1 MHALAVGF
9 SHKYLTEN
17 ADAVRM
23 NWPRIPLPDSK
34 SALIRSS
41 ELGRQIAAALDANGH
56 VEGLCA
62 GKIRPELSVIGSIS
76 RETGGS
82 LNPDSGDLDVTAG
95 WGHRGNGGA
104 VMPGK
109 GRVIARDYMPTEREA
124 IAAGAAALGLAEE
137 QVVKLL
143 GESTLDVYLNNFGYW
158 KNIPI
163 RVWKYTIG
171 GYQVIKKW
179 LSYREREILGRG
191 LKMDE
196 VRAVTDIARRV
207 AAILLMEPELD
218 RNYDAVRKAT
228 YAWTDRFNWRG
239 RGKPR
244 EMIQS
249 AMRARPAAVRV

>member
-196 VRAVTDIARRV
+196 GWTRCAPLRISRGASRRFSLWNPSLTETTTPSEK
-207 AAILLMEPELD
+207 LLTRGPTASTGGGE
-218 RNYDAVRKAT
+218 AS
-228 YAWTDRFNWRG
+228 RG
-239 RGKPR
+239 R
-244 EMIQS
+244 
-249 AMRARPAAVRV
+249 